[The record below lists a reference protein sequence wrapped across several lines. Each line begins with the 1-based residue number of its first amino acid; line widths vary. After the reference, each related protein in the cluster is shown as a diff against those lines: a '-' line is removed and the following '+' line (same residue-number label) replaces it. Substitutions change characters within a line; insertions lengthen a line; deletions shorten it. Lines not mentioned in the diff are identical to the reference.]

1 MKVFMKSAVTIVALA
16 LMSLFASGCASTSN
30 VIHPDYASMTPE
42 DSCIIILGLPGN
54 KQVTFK
60 QINPE
65 LEVDEQT
72 FKYGLFD
79 FSGITIFKPC
89 RPGSRWMLT
98 KIKGEQL
105 RTTCGLF
112 LFIRNRHGNT
122 FS

>member
-1 MKVFMKSAVTIVALA
+1 
-16 LMSLFASGCASTSN
+16 
-30 VIHPDYASMTPE
+30 MTLE

-122 FS
+122 FSGQG